1 MAVALTPLAQQ
12 FGGRPRAQQAET
24 GTQAYVSVALEAE
37 LAAPLQSVQ
46 LGQTVTRKQQPDRS
60 SPDSD
65 PLRPAIVRSTA
76 LPWCPALC
84 PAGGGAVLREAPP
97 PSFHSYEAKAKLCA
111 VADAVRCGRGHS
123 GQGLPGTAGQR
134 SRIRELGEAPRIRI
148 ESSSLVLRDPTDS
161 RPPSRSSRIP
171 FAVERPPPHVVHK
184 GAHSALR
191 VTAGACGGN
200 EGGRR
205 VVGRVRLGYCALTA
219 PFSKGFSMMS
229 GVVSDAQSPNTTA
242 HITRGAAHSVGGA
255 LSSLVLAGVVNPAEE
270 GAAPN
275 PAATGMAIM
284 AAMAETLATGMV
296 DGEEAMTVDSAVMAM
311 LVQQES
317 LSDSSSGAFA
327 APLVAPSGSAVSFP
341 ASMGVAVGGGSAA
354 IKLLTSTVD
363 PNVNISANVS
373 AALRRLLEEEGALD
387 TQALES
393 VSTTVTSIA
402 LSGADGE
409 ELPVHGL
416 EEAIVFS
423 LPLQEPGSPANET
436 APPQCAFWDA
446 GAGRY
451 RGEGCAARPNPRPR
465 WVELHWRTLNTSEV
479 DGELHRMWSIDPSS
493 GFLSG
498 CEESFEAVF
507 PEYLGADTGYRKF
520 LGEGCAAADPE
531 NNASCWWQWDVQA
544 FFGPGCVYDQEIHC
558 LCTHL
563 TDFKAVQD
571 QEVGSLEP
579 PKVSMVS
586 ADDMSSLSLNDVLQ
600 SLTLMAVL
608 AGLMGGCLL
617 LVWLS
622 DWQHSQVKL
631 EIFRKL
637 MRHHGTDTL
646 WFKKFGDTW
655 TWSLTAEEVYSKNVT
670 PQLGLNCITVE
681 TEAWLESSITTS
693 TCTTSIPA
701 FTTSPVTKC
710 AAEGPRALVEGKGK
724 SEKLWV
730 KHAELYT
737 PLVSVSDGPPSDGR
751 PPSVDPVLQH
761 SPLRSDQYPL
771 VTIKALDAIRG
782 MQTPGLDRRITGTTN
797 YIQTMGAF
805 WPNEGAYGK
814 RRPKKPH
821 LGSKIRPATP
831 GKIAKLPGM
840 PGTEHLL
847 PQALEEPQTPPLQT
861 QRRRANLKK
870 AARHVQMIRNV
881 VKKNR
886 RIDLTSSGELC
897 NCVGIDFTVLMMSL
911 PIRSLREQSMAA
923 FRDKYVRNNMRTS
936 GQKRLQTQGPNA
948 GAAKRAPREKRCT
961 SVQHLLSLE
970 RCLGTALV
978 HAFLELNSCLVE
990 DVHLLHLASVDSVP
1004 WQCPP
1009 GKDFFWFRDMFQVM
1023 ISNAGTPGWYMRSRL
1038 YTLVFAQYPDG
1049 RYQLTQEL
1057 TDALWAGA
1065 PRELVE
1071 ESIRGCFDLPLLRRS
1086 MPAEVLPNE
1095 MEAAT
1100 LEEVQEAEE
1109 VWATLLAVA
1118 LYNQLP
1124 LQWTMN
1130 PRAPPAE
1137 HVTIGQLADTWL
1149 EADDRCMHLKDQL
1162 PALRAKAGKL
1172 VEQWQQAHIDRLI
1185 ELSAQVGASPS
1196 VKEKRPPLWKRG
1208 YRWVAGSAFWVFTS
1222 HPLVAIYLVK
1232 PTEAF
1237 SRSERLIAQMN
1248 VFILMLSFCMFFYYS
1263 RAVGCCTEFKGY
1275 VGCPNVGA
1283 VTAECLG
1290 QPTCQTLFAGK
1301 TGSSLPEE
1309 LESDNFACT
1318 AFPNAT
1324 WMDRIWAVLIINA
1337 ALIPVNVLLIS
1348 MFSLSGASAAAPAH
1362 LTMDVSK
1369 KVSQLMGPQRATFAM
1384 LFKPVK
1390 LVASYLKPL
1399 FRLLLP
1405 VYTAVSDSYDRFC
1418 RYFWGRVMCIAQ
1430 VRQLGMHTGFWK
1442 EQLYKDPV
1450 EVNDVRIEGMMDSL
1464 VDRAAYTFLAC
1475 FWIAD
1480 TYILFVYGKAI
1491 REINGPE
1498 AEDELIRTWAMTWVF
1513 EQFGLKAV
1521 KLMMVR
1527 SAGRYADKMYVQL
1540 MTGKTIFDV
1549 MAWYER
1555 YILDTLPYEYQAPDA
1570 DAFFGGADMMA

>member
-111 VADAVRCGRGHS
+111 VADA
-123 GQGLPGTAGQR
+123 
-134 SRIRELGEAPRIRI
+134 
-148 ESSSLVLRDPTDS
+148 
-161 RPPSRSSRIP
+161 
-171 FAVERPPPHVVHK
+171 
-184 GAHSALR
+184 
-191 VTAGACGGN
+191 
-200 EGGRR
+200 
-205 VVGRVRLGYCALTA
+205 
-219 PFSKGFSMMS
+219 SKGFSMMS

-493 GFLSG
+493 APALTPVRIFKL
-498 CEESFEAVF
+498 C
-507 PEYLGADTGYRKF
+507 LRTG
-520 LGEGCAAADPE
+520 G
-531 NNASCWWQWDVQA
+531 
-544 FFGPGCVYDQEIHC
+544 
-558 LCTHL
+558 
-563 TDFKAVQD
+563 
-571 QEVGSLEP
+571 
-579 PKVSMVS
+579 VSMVS

-622 DWQHSQVKL
+622 DWQHSQGLVT
-631 EIFRKL
+631 IRAVL
-637 MRHHGTDTL
+637 MLL
-646 WFKKFGDTW
+646 WARPGGPRGSPSGSSW
-655 TWSLTAEEVYSKNVT
+655 AHSSAVGRRAVLTGWMRVAEEVYSKNVVLRPRKLKTASLSPPLYIESPPQT

-1057 TDALWAGA
+1057 TDALWVSSPPG
-1065 PRELVE
+1065 PELVE

-1369 KVSQLMGPQRATFAM
+1369 KVSQLMGPQRGAVLMNIFLVVYAAFFDLKLLTKSMAMAFIATFAM